1 MNKDMIEPIWEY
13 SHDVGKSITGGGVY
27 RGKAFPELDGHYLY
41 ADYVSSK
48 IWALKYDEKA
58 GRVVANRTI
67 KDPAK
72 PVLSFGEDEQGE
84 MYFLTVAANG
94 KGIYKFAK

>member
-1 MNKDMIEPIWEY
+1 MY
-13 SHDVGKSITGGGVY
+13 L
-27 RGKAFPELDGHYLY
+27 GKAIPEFDGYYLH

-58 GRVVANRTI
+58 GRVTAHRSI

-84 MYFLTVAANG
+84 LYFLTVSNTG
-94 KGIYKFAK
+94 KGIYRFVK